1 MRKLAVL
8 LVLAMLGAPVFS
20 ADEPDQERKLT
31 PQQEKMKKCN
41 ADAKAQGLK
50 GDEFKQFR
58 NECLKAKP
66 QS

>member
-20 ADEPDQERKLT
+20 ADEAGQEKKLT

-66 QS
+66 